1 MPSPCVSPAPAPCG
15 HGAACL
21 PLDEFVAAVAR
32 GLGPVYDTASRGWIY
47 DTRHSPPRGRLPLTF
62 HARVVPSPGEL
73 RALIGAPPARG
84 LDALLCFAD
93 GVRVDAPGVPTQ
105 PTCACAA
112 LVFVETSA
120 EPVLPA
126 DLIRGTRSGDGVAVG
141 THDEEEALF
150 WRLVT
155 TDSCEVV
162 ALGVLLALRK
172 LRELGVSVISEGG
185 EPIEA
190 FGMHTA
196 RRVSPYVRH
205 VKLSRSGHRVVV
217 ADDGSAARV
226 VPVSSAAD
234 DGGGRGVARGGGSVH
249 CDDGSLHQLVWLR
262 DRGGA
267 SVLADWTGPQFG
279 IDDTI
284 PPTRTPHWRASAS
297 PREEL
302 EATRGLRLIGSALR
316 FDGAELPSEYG
327 IAIGGGD
334 DESSRMHVYVGEWI
348 AESVVRSLAWEG
360 RVASG
365 YKV

>member
-1 MPSPCVSPAPAPCG
+1 MSPVPAPSS
-15 HGAACL
+15 HGAAYL
-21 PLDEFVAAVAR
+21 PLDEFVVAVAR
-32 GLGPVYDTASRGWIY
+32 GLGPVYDPALRSWIY
-47 DTRHSPPRGRLPLTF
+47 DTRHGPPRGRLPLTF
-62 HARVVPSPGEL
+62 HARVVPPPGEL

-93 GVRVDAPGVPTQ
+93 GQRVDAPGVPTQ
-105 PTCACAA
+105 PTCARAA

-172 LRELGVSVISEGG
+172 LRDLGVSVISEGG

-234 DGGGRGVARGGGSVH
+234 DGGGRGGARGGGSVH

-284 PPTRTPHWRASAS
+284 LPTRTPHWRASAS

-327 IAIGGGD
+327 IGGGD
-334 DESSRMHVYVGEWI
+334 DASSRMHVYVGEWI
-348 AESVVRSLAWEG
+348 AESVVRRLAWEG
-360 RVASG
+360 RVNHNRLRANA
-365 YKV
+365 